1 MQVMIDMQRE
11 RAAAVL
17 LVLLAALAAV
27 SSTSGAGA
35 GTGTVI
41 RMQLSHADAGR
52 GLTPGELLQRMAL
65 RSKTRAA
72 RFLSGSSASAPVT
85 PGYPTT
91 GEYLVHLGIGTPSSQ
106 PVQLVLDT
114 GSDLTWTQCLC
125 SSAASACFPQALPY
139 FDPSLSST
147 FVNLTCDSSACQ
159 DLRPWSSCVN
169 QTCAYNSYSYG
180 DNSTTS
186 GELVADTFVFQG
198 AQGQT
203 AVPNLSFGCGLNNS
217 GRSFTPI
224 VTGIAGFG
232 RGNLSLPSQLKVD
245 NFSYCFTNNTSTS
258 SPVLLGLPANLS
270 GGASSGATV
279 QTTPLNT
286 TSTFYYY
293 LNLKSIT
300 VGSTTLQVPESAFAL
315 NADGTGGTIIDS
327 GTSITSLP
335 PHVFSLLSDAFV
347 SELNMTPVAV
357 TAQPDLLCFPASTTT
372 MPKLQL
378 QFEGA
383 TLDLPQGNYVF
394 PQDNNTCIVILE
406 SSGGN
411 NMTIIGNYQQRNLH
425 VLYDLAGNTLSFVP
439 AQCDK
444 V

>member
-1 MQVMIDMQRE
+1 MQRE
-11 RAAAVL
+11 RAAAAVL

-27 SSTSGAGA
+27 SSTSGAG
-35 GTGTVI
+35 GGGTVI

-85 PGYPTT
+85 PGYPSTK
-91 GEYLVHLGIGTPSSQ
+91 EYLVHLGIGTPSSQ

-114 GSDLTWTQCLC
+114 GSDLTWTQCLPC
-125 SSAASACFPQALPY
+125 SSAAAASSCFPRLCLTSTRPC
-139 FDPSLSST
+139 PPRSST
-147 FVNLTCDSSACQ
+147 SLATRRRVRTCCRGRR
-159 DLRPWSSCVN
+159 RPR
-169 QTCAYNSYSYG
+169 
-180 DNSTTS
+180 
-186 GELVADTFVFQG
+186 
-198 AQGQT
+198 QT

-224 VTGIAGFG
+224 MTGIAGFG

-270 GGASSGATV
+270 GGASSGAAV

-327 GTSITSLP
+327 GTSITLLP

-394 PQDNNTCIVILE
+394 PQDNNTCIVILQ

-411 NMTIIGNYQQRNLH
+411 NMTIIGNYQQQNLH
-425 VLYDLAGNTLSFVP
+425 VLYDLAGNTISFVP